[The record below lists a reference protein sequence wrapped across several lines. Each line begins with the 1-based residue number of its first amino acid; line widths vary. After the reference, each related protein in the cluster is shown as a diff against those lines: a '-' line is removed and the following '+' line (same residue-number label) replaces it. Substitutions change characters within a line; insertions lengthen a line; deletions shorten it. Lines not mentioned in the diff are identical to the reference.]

1 MTSISVQLFTNS
13 DKLFQ
18 GHRVTF
24 KPSMAAGHH
33 GGKSSAYA
41 HRPLSKDATHRP
53 MS

>member
-24 KPSMAAGHH
+24 KPRQQSIMGVKAQLTSIDH
-33 GGKSSAYA
+33 
-41 HRPLSKDATHRP
+41 
-53 MS
+53 